1 MLTFDKMNL
10 SLETSR
16 DSDTNYKKQQLDIN
30 YKMDTVQS
38 LHNL

>member
-1 MLTFDKMNL
+1 MNL

-16 DSDTNYKKQQLDIN
+16 GADTNYKKQQLDIN
-30 YKMDTVQS
+30 YKMDPVQS